1 MASSIQYYAV
11 TVTSAGTVS
20 APGDGFL
27 DHKKIEN
34 YYASTANALELTP
47 TSPATLTLA
56 LCKAKRRGNIR
67 YHEIIRQFQLVQ
79 NCWIDPNSL
88 TATGATAVAE
98 ATSFAFQLIAMHGDA
113 AWVTAD
119 ELNAGQYLTGQNCIK
134 RCIARALTADIFR
147 QTEVFDPTSSTSA
160 GNNTANIIRYG
171 SQIKVASSL
180 EIGPHVTGAL
190 SSALPSAAALV
201 SISLLP

>member
-11 TVTSAGTVS
+11 TVTSAGTVA

-27 DHKKIEN
+27 DHKKIET
-34 YYASTANALELTP
+34 YYASTANAFETTP
-47 TSPATLTLA
+47 TSPSTLTYA
-56 LCKAKRRGNIR
+56 LCKAKRRANIR
-67 YHEIIRQFQLVQ
+67 YHEIIRQLQLVQ
-79 NCWIDPNSL
+79 DCWIDPNSL
-88 TATGATAVAE
+88 TATGASGVAE
-98 ATSFAFQLIAMHGDA
+98 ATSFAFQLIAMFGDA

-119 ELNAGQYLTGQNCIK
+119 ELNAGQFLTGQNCIK
-134 RCIARALTADIFR
+134 RCIARALTADIYR
-147 QTEVFDPTSSTSA
+147 ETDVFDPSSATSA

-171 SQIKVASSL
+171 SRINVASGF

-190 SSALPSAAALV
+190 SSALPTAAALV